1 MMHSGQVRMARLNI
15 EYIHINALLGYVQ
28 DVVTEELLSHPQLSL
43 RSKIAL
49 LRAIA
54 KVLCIQNDLFARWYV
69 RDGKEYMEEMDMEAR
84 EGLSKA
90 GNSASEEANQL
101 NDDQAST
108 ADSLDSFSDSLSG
121 SKTTKTNGTNSTAHS
136 ISHSM
141 GSACPFSPQAKGSSE
156 TKIWA
161 N

>member
-1 MMHSGQVRMARLNI
+1 MMHSGQVRMAKLNI
-15 EYIHINALLGYVQ
+15 ESIHMNALLGHVQ
-28 DVVTEELLSHPQLSL
+28 DVVTEALLSHPQLSL

-49 LRAIA
+49 LRALA

-69 RDGKEYMEEMDMEAR
+69 RDGEEYMEEMDMEAR
-84 EGLSKA
+84 EGWSK
-90 GNSASEEANQL
+90 ANQL
-101 NDDQAST
+101 DDDQAST
-108 ADSLDSFSDSLSG
+108 TDSLDSFSDSLSLSG
-121 SKTTKTNGTNSTAHS
+121 SKPTKTNGTNSTAHS